1 MALTWAAS
9 IRHASLWLIPATLP
23 LPACPAT
30 LPLPACPCHPAPAC
44 LLLPAAPGTQVLK
57 HEWVVSRGGILPRP
71 LGQDVVFGAATVA
84 SIRRLRNLCGSV
96 VAFNRAAAAAGGPG
110 GKGGGKAGA
119 AAAAAAA
126 GERSAPTGVA
136 DSAKNSYLRRLRQS
150 QRWVLPGS
158 VVVRLPCP
166 RSCKGQEPAAA
177 CVLVCAPAN
186 PAFPAAPSCRLEL
199 STRGSGAMNRLAQNL
214 AGNAYAKA
222 HDAGGSIHPNGM
234 HAAAGSSHSRCC
246 MLLQS

>member
-1 MALTWAAS
+1 M
-9 IRHASLWLIPATLP
+9 
-23 LPACPAT
+23 
-30 LPLPACPCHPAPAC
+30 
-44 LLLPAAPGTQVLK
+44 QVLK

-84 SIRRLRNLCGSV
+84 SIRRLRNLCGGV

-119 AAAAAAA
+119 ATAAA

-136 DSAKNSYLRRLRQS
+136 DSAKHSYLRRLRQS

-166 RSCKGQEPAAA
+166 RSCKAWN
-177 CVLVCAPAN
+177 LLLHVCLRVPL
-186 PAFPAAPSCRLEL
+186 P
-199 STRGSGAMNRLAQNL
+199 TRHSLLPFL
-214 AGNAYAKA
+214 AGW
-222 HDAGGSIHPNGM
+222 S
-234 HAAAGSSHSRCC
+234 
-246 MLLQS
+246 